1 MEWEIEHVSES
12 QGPNSPACTLI
23 FVRASLEAP
32 APVPEGVRGIRRRG
46 ILRPLGPPFL
56 TAGDRPHP
64 APPSG
69 DSSSFPRQPND
80 SCLPECGSECRGQ
93 ASHAAPAAEAQ
104 DPDEG
109 LPQPGREQPPGVGC
123 RIPLPHPHLRPQHL
137 SQDTALPTPACH
149 GSPPVQGLICD

>member
-1 MEWEIEHVSES
+1 MSQS
-12 QGPNSPACTLI
+12 QGPSSPACTLI

-32 APVPEGVRGIRRRG
+32 APVPEGVRVIRRRG
-46 ILRPLGPPFL
+46 ILHPLGPPFL
-56 TAGDRPHP
+56 TAGDRPRP

-80 SCLPECGSECRGQ
+80 SCLPERGSERGGQ

-109 LPQPGREQPPGVGC
+109 LPQPGREWLPDVGC
-123 RIPLPHPHLRPQHL
+123 RIPLPHPHLKPQHL
-137 SQDTALPTPACH
+137 SQDVALLTPPCH
-149 GSPPVQGLICD
+149 GSPLVRGLICD